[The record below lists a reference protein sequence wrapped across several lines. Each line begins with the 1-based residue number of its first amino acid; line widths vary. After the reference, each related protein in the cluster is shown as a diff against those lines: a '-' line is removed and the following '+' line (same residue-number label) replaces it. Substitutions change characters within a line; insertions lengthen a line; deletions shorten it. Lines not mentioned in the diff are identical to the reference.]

1 MRILPFIIT
10 ENDLN
15 LRLLRTLVIIN
26 NLAYSAR
33 KRPILTIEKIAIY
46 DYLLMYPAVLSDILK
61 ISNSKKKLELEQY
74 EYYNMEANLN
84 NRESIY
90 NFELL
95 NKIIQVLISYHY
107 IEIIN
112 DSEILYI
119 PSNNGLS
126 FVDALNS
133 DYSKRINYLTEFLLD
148 MRSLNFSKIN
158 DLINKSF
165 ERMNEYEW

>member
-119 PSNNGLS
+119 PSNKGLS